1 MNTEISG
8 FSSPSRQEH
17 MNQVLAPMVAVSR
30 DGIITYANTRA
41 VKDFDHNL
49 PENIINRHINEF
61 LSVKDQNR
69 FREILKETVAASKKL
84 ENGEKTQ
91 NVKFPEVEI
100 RTVSGKER
108 FLRITPKFIRAEDQS
123 KRIIGSEILI
133 TDITEEIKQKALAEA
148 VKIVG
153 ESKLNKDDVLRKIRS
168 ILKTIL
174 PHDTANLM
182 LFDDLRNQKR
192 LTMHDKWGY
201 GEEGTPT
208 SLDFTP

>member
-84 ENGEKTQ
+84 ENGEKITAPVVDYEK
-91 NVKFPEVEI
+91 NDLKIGKMVKV
-100 RTVSGKER
+100 
-108 FLRITPKFIRAEDQS
+108 
-123 KRIIGSEILI
+123 
-133 TDITEEIKQKALAEA
+133 
-148 VKIVG
+148 
-153 ESKLNKDDVLRKIRS
+153 VLRKVREGNHEDVLVYGIK
-168 ILKTIL
+168 LKLI
-174 PHDTANLM
+174 
-182 LFDDLRNQKR
+182 
-192 LTMHDKWGY
+192 
-201 GEEGTPT
+201 
-208 SLDFTP
+208 